1 MNFNIKNFK
10 SKIANGFLHPYSK
23 TYGYID
29 AERYD
34 SFQKVVEWRISKIE
48 DTFRELKNRMSS
60 DYYRDVAM
68 AQSCAM
74 DYAALH
80 FPAYSFLITEDLADD
95 WLAIVDFHKKHAR
108 DHSLHQP
115 LTAYVAAELLGYGD
129 ADRALKIPVDPY
141 NLLDFCVNA
150 ILTKPEAAYI
160 LESAK
165 RYGLP
170 DNMLE
175 KNDAAREFWKGLF
188 YQTVILSALFHDV
201 GYPWQYVDRVG
212 ATLRKNVS
220 RLHVSGKLISQI
232 IGEFK
237 DRMLFL
243 PLRNYQMS
251 HLAEPVF
258 EEQKLISLTS
268 AAMETHGFPGAVA
281 FLTLND
287 AVRKSVVDE
296 PIAKIHQFSVEWAS
310 MGIFMHDMEGMHKK
324 RFPKLRLSFTQ
335 DPLSSLVSF
344 ADYLEEFNRPKAVFT
359 LSEEDSKIKYETTC
373 SDVELEVTA
382 DGIMKVGMTYKDSN
396 SKAIASAFKNAETED
411 YFNPSIGYIDMSS
424 IGIKRV
430 DYYQGGL
437 D

>member
-1 MNFNIKNFK
+1 
-10 SKIANGFLHPYSK
+10 
-23 TYGYID
+23 
-29 AERYD
+29 
-34 SFQKVVEWRISKIE
+34 
-48 DTFRELKNRMSS
+48 
-60 DYYRDVAM
+60 
-68 AQSCAM
+68 
-74 DYAALH
+74 
-80 FPAYSFLITEDLADD
+80 
-95 WLAIVDFHKKHAR
+95 
-108 DHSLHQP
+108 
-115 LTAYVAAELLGYGD
+115 
-129 ADRALKIPVDPY
+129 
-141 NLLDFCVNA
+141 
-150 ILTKPEAAYI
+150 
-160 LESAK
+160 
-165 RYGLP
+165 
-170 DNMLE
+170 
-175 KNDAAREFWKGLF
+175 
-188 YQTVILSALFHDV
+188 
-201 GYPWQYVDRVG
+201 
-212 ATLRKNVS
+212 
-220 RLHVSGKLISQI
+220 
-232 IGEFK
+232 
-237 DRMLFL
+237 
-243 PLRNYQMS
+243 
-251 HLAEPVF
+251 
-258 EEQKLISLTS
+258 
-268 AAMETHGFPGAVA
+268 METHGFPGAVA

-359 LSEEDSKIKYETTC
+359 LSEEGSKIKYETTC